1 MGMCA
6 SGLLEKFGP
15 QFAQLVACEKAKEF
29 VDKKVLEIKEIVQN
43 KQKEIQVEVS
53 KLIDSKEGETFD
65 KFKNVQKD
73 IEQEKPGALEKAA
86 ALQRKS
92 VDELLGAD
100 EIKAKFAALRT
111 EQEEQFA
118 LKNKEILDQID

>member
-1 MGMCA
+1 MCA

-15 QFAQLVACEKAKEF
+15 QFAQLVACEKGKEF
-29 VDKKVLEIKEIVQN
+29 VDRKVVEIKEIVQN
-43 KQKEIQVEVS
+43 KQREIQEEVR
-53 KLIDSKEGETFD
+53 KVIDSKEHETFD
-65 KFKNVQKD
+65 KFKNVQQD

-100 EIKAKFAALRT
+100 EIKAKFEALRT
-111 EQEEQFA
+111 EQEEQFT
-118 LKNKEILDQID
+118 LKNK